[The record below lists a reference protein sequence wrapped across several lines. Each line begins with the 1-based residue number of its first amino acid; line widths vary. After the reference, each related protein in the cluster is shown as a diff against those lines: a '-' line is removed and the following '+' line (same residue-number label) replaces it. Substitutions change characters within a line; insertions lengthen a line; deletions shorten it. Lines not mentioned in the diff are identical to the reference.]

1 MIYDLIVAGAGAS
14 GMTAAICATDADIYK
29 QFQHKADQTRKR
41 SVLIIEK
48 NKKIGKKLYATGNGS
63 QTAVFVWNVIT
74 VKMNFSHIR

>member
-41 SVLIIEK
+41 SVLTVSYTHLTLPT
-48 NKKIGKKLYATGNGS
+48 KLE
-63 QTAVFVWNVIT
+63 V
-74 VKMNFSHIR
+74 

>member
-41 SVLIIEK
+41 SVLILSLI
-48 NKKIGKKLYATGNGS
+48 
-63 QTAVFVWNVIT
+63 
-74 VKMNFSHIR
+74 HISEPTRH